1 MGNPPFEDVFPIKMG
16 IFHCYVSLPEGI
28 RNRPFLV
35 GFHVVAGVELEIVP
49 KYILDPGKV
58 RSKRLNVCAF
68 FLQRKNGRILPLVTK
83 QFGGLLFKWWGH
95 NLQLQPLSHRV
106 A

>member
-16 IFHCYVSLPEGI
+16 ILDFYVSLPEGI

-49 KYILDPGKV
+49 QYILDPGK
-58 RSKRLNVCAF
+58 
-68 FLQRKNGRILPLVTK
+68 
-83 QFGGLLFKWWGH
+83 
-95 NLQLQPLSHRV
+95 
-106 A
+106 